1 MQIVKYGLLGLLAK
15 EPKHGYELKAEFEEL
30 LGGSWPLNIGQVYST
45 LGRCE
50 RDGLVSSEVVTQ
62 DVLPDRRVYSITQAG
77 RDELASFLGEPG
89 EPPLRIRDELFL
101 KVLLASRLHGH
112 DPMRLITRQ
121 RQRHL
126 QSLSELAALRGE
138 LSVAAE
144 LVVEGAMLHVEADL
158 RWLDLCEQRL
168 EEAL

>member
-30 LGGSWPLNIGQVYST
+30 LGGSWPLNIGQVYTT
-45 LGRCE
+45 LARCD
-50 RDGLVSSEVVTQ
+50 RDSLVESEVVEQ
-62 DVLPDRRVYSITQAG
+62 DALPDRRVYSITQAG
-77 RDELASFLGEPG
+77 RDELERFLDEPG
-89 EPPLRIRDELFL
+89 EPPMRLRDEVFL
-101 KVLLASRLHGH
+101 KILLAARLKGA
-112 DPMRLITRQ
+112 DPGRLIARQ

-126 QSLSELAALRGE
+126 QSLSELAALRGQ
-138 LSVAAE
+138 LAPAAE

-158 RWLDLCEQRL
+158 RWLDLCEDRL